1 MAIKHNQGEK
11 VWVMVEAISQFRM
24 RYMVEAPADHP
35 EYALDDVTCATAKE
49 FSQEWLGEVISSHRV
64 MTEEDALQ
72 LCEDDNN
79 YVRGWTNEQLMKAFF
94 TKEGETNN
102 GI

>member
-1 MAIKHNQGEK
+1 MATKSNSGEK

-24 RYMVEAPADHP
+24 RYMVEAPAEHP

-72 LCEDDNN
+72 LCEEDNS
-79 YVRGWTNEQLMKAFF
+79 YCRDWTDEQLKKAFF

>member
-1 MAIKHNQGEK
+1 MATKSNTGEK

-72 LCEDDNN
+72 LCEEDND
-79 YVRGWTNEQLMKAFF
+79 YCRGWTDEQLKKAFF